1 MPLPLEIM
9 SQHLILEVYG
19 QMGGGVV
26 IHIGAPG
33 IGMMPNDIGQLLI
46 SAAVEIRRCQFDI
59 AQARCAEAILIAE
72 IKADVGA
79 AEIVPV
85 ADSIFLTWSELRRQA
100 GYRIADR

>member
-1 MPLPLEIM
+1 MPLPLEFM
-9 SQHLILEVYG
+9 SEHLILEVYG

-46 SAAVEIRRCQFDI
+46 GAAVEIRRCQFDI

-72 IKADVGA
+72 VKADVGA
-79 AEIVPV
+79 AEIVPA
-85 ADSIFLTWSELRRQA
+85 ADSVFLTRTELRRQQVIE
-100 GYRIADR
+100 YADR